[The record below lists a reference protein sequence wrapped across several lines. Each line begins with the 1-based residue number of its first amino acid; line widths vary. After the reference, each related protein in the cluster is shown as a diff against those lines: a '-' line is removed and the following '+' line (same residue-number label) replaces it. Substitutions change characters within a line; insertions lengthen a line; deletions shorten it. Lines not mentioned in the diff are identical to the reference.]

1 MKRKLSLVFGGAGF
15 IGSHLCHRLL
25 SLGHEV
31 IAADNLSTGRVE
43 NLAEVAAMPNF
54 RFIRYDI
61 TCALP
66 TALSSLGS
74 VDEIYN
80 LACPASPRQYQS
92 DPVKTL
98 MTSVAGSL
106 NLLQLARTTGAR
118 ILLAS
123 TSEVYGDPLVSSQNE
138 NYFGNVNTTGPRSCY
153 DEGKRAAETL
163 FNDYRRMYGVD
174 TRIIRIFNTYGPRM
188 SADDGRVIPAFITQA
203 LKGLPL
209 TVNGDGSQTRSFMY
223 IDDLID
229 AIILMMAN
237 YITHSPVNIG
247 NPVETTIIE
256 LADIIKRLTDSTSE
270 IGYRPMPQ
278 DDPRRRCP
286 DIARARDALG
296 GWFPTV
302 NLDDGLTATINYF
315 KTSII

>member
-123 TSEVYGDPLVSSQNE
+123 
-138 NYFGNVNTTGPRSCY
+138 RSCY

-296 GWFPTV
+296 GWLPTV